1 MKIYY
6 IRADWVYGVTFN
18 EYNKFFFFKLKRI
31 KDVT

>member
-18 EYNKFFFFKLKRI
+18 EYNKFFFLN
-31 KDVT
+31 